1 MARIKLGAT
10 PKSFKRTV
18 TVDLLDGTKGS
29 IECDFIYRTRTEF
42 GQFLDEI
49 FKDAGVKPAA
59 GEDEKVVIEEVMERT
74 RDTNAKYLSSV
85 LQGWNLDEELNQ
97 PNLQQ
102 LCDELPG
109 VANAIMEQYRVAVTE
124 GRKGN

>member
-59 GEDEKVVIEEVMERT
+59 SEDEKVVIEEVMERT
-74 RDTNAKYLSSV
+74 RDTNADYLLRV
-85 LQGWNLDEELNQ
+85 LQGWNLDEELNKA
-97 PNLQQ
+97 NLQQ
-102 LCDELPG
+102 LCDEFPG
-109 VANAIMEQYRVAVTE
+109 VANAIMESYRTSVSE
-124 GRKGN
+124 GRTKN

>member
-59 GEDEKVVIEEVMERT
+59 SEDEKVVIEEVMERT
-74 RDTNAKYLSSV
+74 RDTNADYLLRV
-85 LQGWNLDEELNQ
+85 LQGWNLDEVLNKA
-97 PNLQQ
+97 NLQQ
-102 LCDELPG
+102 LCDEFPG
-109 VANAIMEQYRVAVTE
+109 VANAIMESYRTSVSE
-124 GRKGN
+124 GRTKN